1 MIIFV
6 LTIVID
12 PKEAENDTPVNEA
25 VSSARL
31 PHSPLFQDLA
41 PQPVASNA
49 SSFH

>member
-1 MIIFV
+1 MV
-6 LTIVID
+6 TD
-12 PKEAENDTPVNEA
+12 PKEAENDTPVNET

-31 PHSPLFQDLA
+31 PHSPAFHAFA